1 MQKIQTLLELLDA
14 RVFAGNMERN
24 LPQYAFGSDLMSDV
38 LTLDSQDILLITGL
52 SNPQTI
58 RTAEMADI
66 NTIIIAR
73 GKQITNEMIEIAKE
87 SDITLISSPYSLFK
101 ICGILYN
108 AGLKA
113 IY

>member
-1 MQKIQTLLELLDA
+1 MLKIQSLIEALDA
-14 RVFAGNMERN
+14 QVYTGNIERN
-24 LPQYAFGSDLMSDV
+24 LPQFAFGSDLMSDV
-38 LTLDSQDILLITGL
+38 LTLDSHDILLITGL

-66 NTIIIAR
+66 NTVIIAR
-73 GKQITNEMIEIAKE
+73 GKQITQEMRELAEK

-101 ICGILYN
+101 VCGILYH